1 MASLTVQLDPIA
13 ILRETR
19 GVREPDPAQ
28 VVVLAEM
35 AGADGIGIQ
44 LRRDRKFMR
53 DRDMYILKE
62 LVKSRF
68 CIEIPP
74 VDTFIDK
81 ILEVKPSL
89 VTLFADHA
97 DVDSPVSGIDFNS
110 PAIDFSD
117 VAAQIRGVGVSACF
131 LIDPDPGA
139 AKGAYKAG
147 ADAVL
152 IDCRDYTQAR
162 SVEQAQEAL
171 DRIDTAAQA
180 AERSGLTVR
189 AGGGLNYKNIQALL
203 ELGNISEYVIGHA
216 IAVRAM
222 LTGYGQAVAEM
233 HRMVKTPMATQ
244 R

>member
-1 MASLTVQLDPIA
+1 
-13 ILRETR
+13 
-19 GVREPDPAQ
+19 
-28 VVVLAEM
+28 M
-35 AGADGIGIQ
+35 AGADGISIQ

-53 DRDMYILKE
+53 DRDMYLLKE

-68 CIEIPP
+68 CLDIPP
-74 VDTFIDK
+74 VDAMVDK

-97 DVDSPVSGIDFNS
+97 DADSPASGIDFSN
-110 PAIDFSD
+110 PAVDFSD
-117 VAAQIRGVGVSACF
+117 VAAKIRGIGVGACF
-131 LIDPDPGA
+131 LVDPDPA
-139 AKGAYKAG
+139 SAKGAYKAG

-171 DRIDTAAQA
+171 DRIDNTAQT

-189 AGGGLNYKNIQALL
+189 VGGGLTYQNILALL
-203 ELGNISEYVIGHA
+203 ELGNISEFVVGHA

-222 LTGYGQAVAEM
+222 LIGYGQAVAEM
-233 HRMVKTPMATQ
+233 KKLVSTPVSVQ